1 MCTSRSLFLLY
12 RVGWIGGGG
21 GVLLGDD
28 GIKPTDNQ
36 VAGCLK
42 NFRCSDFF
50 FFYKLYNTNLSLTLQ
65 QNYFYNKVMFFH

>member
-1 MCTSRSLFLLY
+1 MCASLSPSCYLGW
-12 RVGWIGGGG
+12 VGLGGGV
-21 GVLLGDD
+21 VLLGDD

-42 NFRCSDFF
+42 NFQCSDLFF
-50 FFYKLYNTNLSLTLQ
+50 FLYNTNLSLALQ

>member
-1 MCTSRSLFLLY
+1 MYVYISLAVPAGW
-12 RVGWIGGGG
+12 VGFGGG

-50 FFYKLYNTNLSLTLQ
+50 FFTNCIIPI
-65 QNYFYNKVMFFH
+65 